1 MGLYALG
8 QRAGET
14 CDAAGKAMRDVFTV
28 LALKGSKTI
37 WNMPKS
43 CSKYLKILDLPYLI
57 CFLLLSAGR
66 NDFIFYA
73 IPENHVKIK
82 ILKRLQKLKKYKL
95 ICFINDLN
103 AFRYGNADSE
113 QVRAEMRREAAVIGM
128 ADHVLIPNKNTVEL
142 LRQNGVKSRLIPV
155 GVWDYLMTP
164 EQRKRIEAKRLEDV
178 PVSGTPWD
186 MSDSSRIF
194 HIAFAG
200 NLNKSDFLFRMKL
213 PDDTNIRLEL
223 WGKLEE
229 DKIERLPSFARY
241 HGVLPA
247 DDVPEAVSKMDYG
260 LVWDGSGADEIE
272 GGLGEYLQYNNS
284 HKCGLY
290 LASGLPVIVWSR
302 AGMAVFV
309 RENCCGICIE
319 RLGEL
324 SNRLQDADYDELKKN
339 VRAVS
344 GKLQQGDYLSDAL
357 DMVLNGEQR

>member
-1 MGLYALG
+1 MGLYALD
-8 QRAGET
+8 QRTGET

-28 LALKGSKTI
+28 LASKGSKTI
-37 WNMPKS
+37 WSMPKS
-43 CSKYLKILDLPYLI
+43 CSKYLKILDLPYLV

-66 NDFIFYA
+66 KDFIFYA
-73 IPENHVKIK
+73 IPENHFKIK

-95 ICFINDLN
+95 ICFINDMN
-103 AFRYGNADSE
+103 AFRYGNEDSE
-113 QVRAEMRREAAVIGM
+113 PVRIGMRGEAAVIGM
-128 ADHVLIPNKNTVEL
+128 ADYVLIPNKNTAEL
-142 LRQNGVKSRLIPV
+142 LRRNGVGSHLIPV

-164 EQRKRIEAKRLEDV
+164 EQRTRMEKQKRGGIPAAGAPQEMPDGRRKV
-178 PVSGTPWD
+178 
-186 MSDSSRIF
+186 

-200 NLNKSDFLFRMKL
+200 NLNKSDFLFQMKL
-213 PDDTNIRLEL
+213 PDDADITLEL
-223 WGKLEE
+223 WGKLSE

-247 DDVPEAVSKMDYG
+247 DDVPAAVAETDYG

-302 AGMAVFV
+302 AGMAAFV
-309 RENCCGICIE
+309 RENRCGICIE

-324 SNRLQDADYDELKKN
+324 SDRLQDADYDELKKN

-344 GKLQQGDYLSDAL
+344 DKLQRGDYLSDAL
-357 DMVLNGEQR
+357 DTVLNGDQQ